1 MSRNGFDQRNL
12 IAAFCIAAQ
21 TRSAFPSFKLGSGFM
36 MNPAANALFG
46 ITSNFTDNVSK
57 IVDTDTIAKHKQ
69 PQFLPWM
76 AYEKCLRSGLA

>member
-12 IAAFCIAAQ
+12 IAAFCISAQ

-46 ITSNFTDNVSK
+46 ITSNFTDTMSK
-57 IVDTDTIAKHKQ
+57 IVEADTNVKHKQ
-69 PQFLPWM
+69 PQFLSWM
-76 AYEKCLRSGLA
+76 DYKKCLRSGLA